1 LVGGSQ
7 KNEKN
12 VFERDLDFQWLTLA
26 KYNNYIW
33 ATSTNEISNLSQNEK
48 KKKETFFK
56 HVLECA

>member
-26 KYNNYIW
+26 KYIKYIW

-48 KKKETFFK
+48 KKKKK
-56 HVLECA
+56 HFLNTC